1 MTIKVKPASYGPV
14 FAKAADDGTL
24 VFASADSEFTAT
36 PSLESPAMTLLYSI
50 ASCMVLSL
58 QMVAKR
64 KKIAIEPFQFEVI
77 GHKGTELP
85 AHFAHYE
92 IALSRDIHPDLD
104 VAQKLLKDAKS
115 ICTISNSMSG
125 TFELSLKE
133 KE

>member
-14 FAKAADDGTL
+14 FAKIDNEGAL
-24 VFASADSEFTAT
+24 VFASVDSEFTAT

-64 KKIAIEPFQFEVI
+64 KKIDIQPFQFEVT

-85 AHFAHYE
+85 AHFTRYE
-92 IALSRDIHPDLD
+92 IALSRDIHPDLE

-133 KE
+133 KG